1 MGLKSA
7 LKLVVA
13 FIFRWFRFP
22 VEPGLRIFGTPNEN
36 SLVFLT
42 CNFILS
48 LKRLSKYLKE
58 QNCYLLVAPTKGIN
72 VWCAATGGE
81 FTDHSV
87 ISIIKTSRVSE
98 LVKHR
103 ILIAPQLSAPGIDPE
118 KVQQETGWYIK
129 FGPVYA
135 KDIPQYIKNGLNK
148 TDEMQKVNFPIL
160 SRLEMA
166 TSYFI
171 TLLVVLTLPLY
182 IFYSELYLSSI
193 IWLCIIVY
201 GIYILFPFLPSRSGF
216 VKAFLSAIIGILTI
230 MGLSIWITGTA
241 FTYAHLLVMTILAT
255 AAVGIDMTGMSPNY
269 RSDLGSFLY
278 KYGRGNI
285 QLNKEACSGCK
296 MCYEVCPRG
305 VFEMDIV
312 IHKAQLI
319 HPEKCVNCTACVHRC
334 PEQCL
339 AIV

>member
-58 QNCYLLVAPTKGIN
+58 QNCYLLTAPTKGIN

-81 FTDHSV
+81 FTEHSV

-103 ILIAPQLSAPGIDPE
+103 TLIAPQLSAPGIDPE
-118 KVQQETGWYIK
+118 KVQQETGWHIK

-148 TDEMQKVNFPIL
+148 TNEMQKVNFPIL

-171 TLLVVLTLPLY
+171 TLVVILTLPLFF
-182 IFYSELYLSSI
+182 FYSELYLSLI
-193 IWLCIIVY
+193 IWMGIIVY
-201 GIYILFPFLPSRSGF
+201 GMFILFPHLPSRSGF
-216 VKAFLSAIIGILTI
+216 VKALLSAIIGFVTI
-230 MGLSIWITGTA
+230 MGLSVWVTGKA
-241 FTYAHLLVMTILAT
+241 FTYTHLLVMTILAT
-255 AAVGIDMTGMSPNY
+255 AVVGIDMTGMSPNY

-278 KYGRGNI
+278 KYGRGMI
-285 QLNKEACSGCK
+285 QFNKEACSGCT
-296 MCYEVCPRG
+296 MCYQVCPRG
-305 VFEMDIV
+305 VFEMDNV
-312 IHKAQLI
+312 IQKAQLI
-319 HPEKCVNCTACVHRC
+319 HPDKCVNCTACVHRC

-339 AIV
+339 AII